1 MKRLASLVTLA
12 FVAAAVP
19 GTVSGQ
25 TQAAARTTT
34 IELGIDAGVATTL
47 GGDYHITTVS
57 IPTSSVRAGFYINDR
72 VSFEP
77 RLSLNSAS
85 GGGDR
90 VTTYDAAIGV
100 LLHGHGERVGAGL
113 YVRPFAGI
121 AGYSAS
127 GGPSETQTYVGGG
140 LGVSIPF
147 AERMATR
154 LELGY
159 QPGFKTNFID
169 GNNVLA
175 ATIGLSFFNH

>member
-12 FVAAAVP
+12 LAASAAP
-19 GTVSGQ
+19 TILSA
-25 TQAAARTTT
+25 QAPAPASTT
-34 IELGIDAGVATTL
+34 IELGIDAGIATTL

-77 RLSLNSAS
+77 TLSLNSMS

-100 LLHGHGERVGAGL
+100 LLHGHGERVGAGV

-121 AGYSAS
+121 TGYSAS
-127 GGPSETQTYVGGG
+127 GASSETQTYLGGG

-147 AERMATR
+147 AQRMATR
-154 LELGY
+154 LELAY
-159 QPGFKTNFID
+159 QHGFKTNFID

>member
-1 MKRLASLVTLA
+1 MKRIASLVTLA
-12 FVAAAVP
+12 LAAATVP
-19 GTVSGQ
+19 AIASAQGATPAS
-25 TQAAARTTT
+25 TT

-127 GGPSETQTYVGGG
+127 GGSSETQTYIGGG

-159 QPGFKTNFID
+159 QHGFKTNFID

>member
-1 MKRLASLVTLA
+1 MKRIASLVTLA
-12 FVAAAVP
+12 LVAATVP
-19 GTVSGQ
+19 GTSSAQ
-25 TQAAARTTT
+25 TPAPTTAPT

-57 IPTSSVRAGFYINDR
+57 IPTSSVRAGFYVNDR

-77 RLSLNSAS
+77 VLSLNSTS

-100 LLHGHGERVGAGL
+100 LLHGRGERVGAGV

-121 AGYSAS
+121 S
-127 GGPSETQTYVGGG
+127 GFSTDGSSETQTYLGGG
-140 LGVSIPF
+140 LGVAIPF
-147 AERMATR
+147 AQRMATR
-154 LELGY
+154 LELAY
-159 QPGFKTNFID
+159 EHGFKTNFID

-175 ATIGLSFFNH
+175 ATIGISFFNH